1 MPPRLRYPG
10 VYIEEIGSE
19 VKAIAGVPTS
29 ITLFI
34 GMARE
39 GDLNR
44 PTPIRGVDEFEQAF
58 GSDVAYGE
66 MALQVKQFFLNGG
79 TEAIVVRLEG
89 DDGGSPE
96 LADYENAFR
105 SIESEVDTFNLLA
118 LPRGFEQTDDQR
130 QRLWGSAS
138 VFCQRQRAFL
148 IIDPRSD
155 WQTAAEVAAG
165 MAGVRT
171 DVVLDHACIY
181 WPRILSAY
189 SALPIDPSGS
199 IAGVMARTD
208 ARRGVWKSP
217 AGRNASL
224 LGVAGLEHQ
233 VTNAEHATLNPQG
246 INALRQF
253 PIGAMVWGARTLAG
267 FEYSGEHEYKYIAV
281 RRTALFIEESL
292 SRGLKFAATEPNGE
306 GLWAQIRLAAG
317 AFMDNLFRQGA
328 LQGAKASDACFVR
341 CDSTTTT
348 QNDIDMGRVNLVV
361 GFAPMRPAEFV
372 VLTIQ
377 QNCPLP
383 SIKNPI
389 QARAPTLTRKRVRP
403 SGRRRR

>member
-1 MPPRLRYPG
+1 M
-10 VYIEEIGSE
+10 
-19 VKAIAGVPTS
+19 GVPTS

-44 PTPIRGVDEFEQAF
+44 PTLIRGVDEFEQAF
-58 GSDVAYGE
+58 GGDVTYGE

-79 TEAIVVRLEG
+79 TEAVVVRIEG
-89 DDGGSPE
+89 DDGGTPE
-96 LADYENAFR
+96 LADYENAF
-105 SIESEVDTFNLLA
+105 SSVESEVDTFNLLA

-155 WQTAAEVAAG
+155 RQTAAEVAAG

-171 DVVLDHACIY
+171 GVVIDHAGIY

-189 SALPIDPSGS
+189 SALPIDPSGTL
-199 IAGVMARTD
+199 AGIMSRTD
-208 ARRGVWKSP
+208 AKRGVWKPP

-224 LGVAGLEHQ
+224 LGVTGLEHQ
-233 VTNAEHATLNPQG
+233 VTNTEHRTLNPQG
-246 INALRQF
+246 VNALRQF
-253 PIGAMVWGARTLAG
+253 AGGAMVWGARTLAG

-281 RRTALFIEESL
+281 RRTALYIEESL
-292 SRGLKFAATEPNGE
+292 FRGLEFAAAEPNDE
-306 GLWAQIRLAAG
+306 RLWAQIRSVAG
-317 AFMDNLFRQGA
+317 SFMHNLFRQGTF
-328 LQGAKASDACFVR
+328 QGAKASDACFIR

-361 GFAPMRPAEFV
+361 GFSPMRPAEFV
-372 VLTIQ
+372 VLKIRQ
-377 QNCPLP
+377 DCRLP
-383 SIKNPI
+383 SIKKSI
-389 QARAPTLTRKRVRP
+389 QTPTPNLTRKRVRP
-403 SGRRRR
+403 SGRRRH